1 MKDEYGID
9 LNIAK
14 APIYS
19 NKKVKMIHATSH
31 APMHTPD
38 FVTLIKE
45 SKVEILGS

>member
-14 APIYS
+14 APIHS

-31 APMHTPD
+31 PPIHTPE
-38 FVTLIKE
+38 FVTPLKE
-45 SKVEILGS
+45 S